1 MPNATIWMDL
11 EGIMLSEIKSEKTNA
26 ACYHLHVE
34 SKKMKE
40 TSKYNKETD
49 SQIQRTTVTSR

>member
-1 MPNATIWMDL
+1 MDL
-11 EGIMLSEIKSEKTNA
+11 EGIMLSEIKSEKINA